1 MTVSPYP
8 PPHPHNYPAFISLS
22 NKLTGIPPPDFPSG
36 PGESEFRGRLAPD
49 YILDHISKEAQRG
62 MGLKGYEARAQGV
75 AATERKMLGRA
86 NEILGFD

>member
-8 PPHPHNYPAFISLS
+8 PPLPHNYSDHISLS

-49 YILDHISKEAQRG
+49 YILDHIPLEAQRG
-62 MGLKGYEARAQGV
+62 MGLAGYEAQAEGV
-75 AATERKMLGRA
+75 AAAERKMLGRA
-86 NEILGFD
+86 NEILGFG